1 VIQQRFR
8 VRQTMLSLLFLF
20 LFQPPPLFAE
30 WVETE
35 PGVWYQSWNGDGHAI
50 HVTRI
55 DLDRGE
61 WRVIASDEI
70 DRGLT
75 VDEFAERYDAIVAI
89 NADYFDEELEPI
101 GPARGSC
108 GTWGYAGTGRIEIVA
123 AFSEDRAEIYRPAS
137 RDDPLPD
144 WASQAVAGWPMII
157 EECRALED
165 LPGSD
170 WFTLAPHPRTA
181 VGLSGDGRQL
191 YFLVADGRREGA
203 PGPTLP
209 ELAAFMREELDVC
222 TAVNLDGGGS
232 TQMVVKGET
241 VNQPS
246 DGDPRRV
253 ANHLAI
259 VPASVAIDCEARV
272 ERAEK
277 TAPELAKTE
286 GDPRYSRKE

>member
-1 VIQQRFR
+1 
-8 VRQTMLSLLFLF
+8 MLSLLFLF
-20 LFQPPPLFAE
+20 LIQAPSLFAD

-35 PGVWYQSWNGDGHAI
+35 PGVWYQSWNGDGHSI

-55 DLDRGE
+55 DLDRE
-61 WRVIASDEI
+61 SLRVIASDEI

-75 VDEFAERYDAIVAI
+75 VDEFAERYGAIVAI

-108 GTWGYAGTGRIEIVA
+108 GTWGYAGTGRIEIVV
-123 AFSEDRAEIYRPAS
+123 AFNEDRAEIYRPAS
-137 RDDPLPD
+137 RDEPLPE
-144 WASQAVAGWPMII
+144 WASQVVAGWPMLI
-157 EECRALED
+157 EDCRPLDE

-181 VGLSGDGRQL
+181 VGLSENGREL
-191 YFLVADGRREGA
+191 YFLVADGRREGV

-209 ELAAFMREELDVC
+209 ELAAFMREELGAC

-246 DGDPRRV
+246 DGDPRLV
-253 ANHLAI
+253 ANHLAV
-259 VPASVAIDCEARV
+259 VPASVAISCDARV
-272 ERAEK
+272 ERA
-277 TAPELAKTE
+277 TAPER
-286 GDPRYSRKE
+286 DSRYSRKE

>member
-1 VIQQRFR
+1 MNQQKLRIHLIM
-8 VRQTMLSLLFLF
+8 VPLLLLFLF
-20 LFQPPPLFAE
+20 QAPPLLGD

-35 PGVWYQSWNGDGHAI
+35 PGVWYQRWEGDGHSI

-55 DLDRGE
+55 DLERE
-61 WRVIASDEI
+61 SFHVIASDEI

-75 VDEFAERYDAIVAI
+75 VDEFADRYDAIVAI

-108 GTWGYAGTGRIEIVA
+108 GTWGSVGTGRIEIVA
-123 AFSEDRAEIYRPAS
+123 AFNEDRAEIYRPGS
-137 RDDPLPD
+137 RDAPLPD
-144 WASQAVAGWPMII
+144 WPSQVVAGWPMLI
-157 EECRALED
+157 EDCRSLADE

-181 VGLSGDGRQL
+181 VGLSGDGGQL
-191 YFLVADGRREGA
+191 FFLVADGRREGV

-222 TAVNLDGGGS
+222 SAVNLDGGGS
-232 TQMVVKGET
+232 TQMVLKGET

-246 DGDPRRV
+246 DGDPRRL
-253 ANHLAI
+253 ANHLAV
-259 VPASVAIDCEARV
+259 VPASVAISCDARI

-277 TAPELAKTE
+277 TTIEAGTE
-286 GDPRYSRKE
+286 RDSRYSRKE